1 MPNRI
6 IKESICTSDS
16 IDGLSWF
23 EEAFFYRLI
32 VNCDDYGR
40 FDGRPAVIKSRL
52 FPLKDNVTAKSVEAA
67 IQKLASVEL
76 VALYEF
82 EGKPYLHLPTWD
94 KHQQVR
100 AQRSKYP
107 APEDGTYTSD
117 INCNQMKSDA
127 PVIQSES
134 NPNPNPNPKANARDV
149 FLDFA
154 GENESLLEALKSFEA
169 MRKTIKAPLTD
180 RGKKT
185 LLTSLKA
192 LSLDP
197 ETQVK
202 IIDQSTTNCW
212 KGFFALKENK
222 MNPRGPVTR
231 TAVDDMSDLE
241 RRMVQKF
248 KNKGPLLDQTN
259 DAETAF
265 PP

>member
-67 IQKLASVEL
+67 IHKLASVEL

-107 APEDGTYTSD
+107 APEDGIYTSD
-117 INCNQMKSDA
+117 INCNQMKSDV

-154 GENESLLEALKSFEA
+154 GENESLREALKAFEA
-169 MRKTIKAPLTD
+169 MRAKIKAPLTD

-197 ETQVK
+197 ETQVR

-212 KGFFALKENK
+212 KGFFALKEQQQ
-222 MNPRGPVTR
+222 NPRGPVLR
-231 TAVDDMSDLE
+231 SSAEQPGELELRAVQRLMQKSPLQKNEDDL
-241 RRMVQKF
+241 
-248 KNKGPLLDQTN
+248 
-259 DAETAF
+259 F
-265 PP
+265 P